1 MSKRGT
7 VPALK
12 DIIEAVERIQR
23 YLGAIEQAEF
33 LKNTEK
39 QDAVIRNLEIIGEA
53 VRSVPADLR
62 RKYKQIDW
70 NRIAGMRDKLVH
82 HYFGVN
88 WEILWDVVKAK
99 LPALQIQVQEILRDE
114 EKKH

>member
-1 MSKRGT
+1 LSKRGT

-12 DIIEAVERIQR
+12 DILEAVERIQR
-23 YLGAIEQAEF
+23 YLGAMEQAEF

-53 VRSVPADLR
+53 VRSVPADVR
-62 RKYKQIDW
+62 RKYRQVDW
-70 NRIAGMRDKLVH
+70 GPIAGMRDRLVH

-99 LPALQIQVQEILRDE
+99 LPVLKNQVQEILRDE
-114 EKKH
+114 EGK